1 MTPEELRQLL
11 DSVVPPDSDDF
22 GETNN
27 DPFAEIAQE
36 IARLPITP
44 LSDEAFARIESRL
57 MSQTQNLAAPPRSG
71 GNIRPLWIL
80 AVIVVLVGVGIGGFF
95 VLTAG
100 GEEDEN
106 ESPRP
111 THTLTLTRT
120 ASAEPT
126 LTVTALS
133 TMTLTASATQT
144 PSRTATLALSP
155 TGSASK
161 TSVPTITPTLLPTI
175 EASPTDLPIAM
186 TIEGAVTAIE
196 VNILTVYGIRI
207 QLSPDDSILTRLEVG
222 DMVRIEAAIGDD
234 DLFVAVSIEKVTG
247 TAGGGT
253 TSNGGTTTEGGTS
266 TNGGTT
272 TGDSG
277 SGTTTGGSSDTDDDA
292 DDDDDDD

>member
-57 MSQTQNLAAPPRSG
+57 MTHTQNLAAPPRSG

-106 ESPRP
+106 ELPRP
-111 THTLTLTRT
+111 THTLTLTST

-126 LTVTALS
+126 LTVTASS

-155 TGSASK
+155 TTQPSK

-196 VNILTVYGIRI
+196 VNIITVYGIRI

-222 DMVRIEAAIGDD
+222 DMVRIEAAIGND

-247 TAGGGT
+247 TAE
-253 TSNGGTTTEGGTS
+253 GGTTTEGGTS

-277 SGTTTGGSSDTDDDA
+277 SDTTTGGSSDTDDDA
-292 DDDDDDD
+292 DDDDDDDD

>member
-22 GETNN
+22 GDAAN
-27 DPFAEIAQE
+27 DPLAEIAQE

-57 MSQTQNLAAPPRSG
+57 MTQTQNLATPPRSG

-111 THTLTLTRT
+111 THTLTLTST

-126 LTVTALS
+126 LTVTASS
-133 TMTLTASATQT
+133 TMTQTASATQT
-144 PSRTATLALSP
+144 SSRTATLALSP

-161 TSVPTITPTLLPTI
+161 TSVPTITPTLLSTI

-196 VNILTVYGIRI
+196 VNIITVYGIRI
-207 QLSPDDSILTRLEVG
+207 QLSPNDSILTRLEVG

-247 TAGGGT
+247 TVGGGT
-253 TSNGGTTTEGGTS
+253 TAEGGTS

-277 SGTTTGGSSDTDDDA
+277 SGTTTGGSPDTDDDS
-292 DDDDDDD
+292 DDDDDDDD